1 MRKSNSVPVLN
12 LVGHLVANAV
22 IELVGTA
29 MDITERKHVEDKIRE
44 QEAELRQI
52 LDATPQHLIPEF
64 VVVLASGASTSSDVP
79 LVTAGKQRAG
89 WRPQTSELSTFA
101 SAVVEANVK
110 HRPTS
115 SCQAASPYQTA

>member
-64 VVVLASGASTSSDVP
+64 VVS
-79 LVTAGKQRAG
+79 QI
-89 WRPQTSELSTFA
+89 
-101 SAVVEANVK
+101 
-110 HRPTS
+110 
-115 SCQAASPYQTA
+115 AATLIGLL